1 MQSRR
6 LEAGPADPGMQHLPD
21 VVRSRLDS
29 WYPSHLPARF
39 RPPTPHR
46 SPRLL
51 RPLPLAL
58 AALLLVLL
66 AASAAAG
73 PTRALTEVIVNLAGS
88 HPSASPTPRPHSHVR
103 SGPAQER
110 AGVAITSVTPV
121 QAAPEPILDPALA
134 ARRHRTASEARTA
147 LPTPAASPQ
156 STAAVSPPPPASPS
170 PGIVEID
177 PPDTPAT
184 PGTQEPSPAPQPTPA
199 VPAAPPALPLSS

>member
-6 LEAGPADPGMQHLPD
+6 LEAGPADPGTHHLPD

-66 AASAAAG
+66 AAGAAAG

-88 HPSASPTPRPHSHVR
+88 HPSASPTPRPHSQVR
-103 SGPAQER
+103 SGGPAQGR
-110 AGVAITSVTPV
+110 AGVAITAVTPV
-121 QAAPEPILDPALA
+121 EAAPAPILDPALA
-134 ARRHRTASEARTA
+134 ARTHRTASEARTA

-156 STAAVSPPPPASPS
+156 STAAVSPPASPS

-177 PPDTPAT
+177 PPAT

>member
-6 LEAGPADPGMQHLPD
+6 LEAGPADPGTHHLPD

-39 RPPTPHR
+39 RPPAPHR

-73 PTRALTEVIVNLAGS
+73 PTRALTDVIVNLAGS
-88 HPSASPTPRPHSHVR
+88 HPAASPTPRAHSQVR
-103 SGPAQER
+103 SGPAQAR
-110 AGVAITSVTPV
+110 PAAATTAVTPV
-121 QAAPEPILDPALA
+121 QAAPAPQVDPALA
-134 ARRHRTASEARTA
+134 ARAHQTASQARTT
-147 LPTPAASPQ
+147 LPIPAASPQ
-156 STAAVSPPPPASPS
+156 STVAASPPASPS
-170 PGIVEID
+170 PVIVEG
-177 PPDTPAT
+177 TPNAT
-184 PGTQEPSPAPQPTPA
+184 PDALGPSPTPQPTPA
-199 VPAAPPALPLSS
+199 VPAIPPGVPPAVSGSS